1 MENQING
8 VYLIFVLLFIVFLK
22 RWFNGTSCKSQ
33 RLLTGKTAIV
43 TGSNT
48 GIGFQTALDFARR
61 DSRVILACR
70 DFDKAKEAA
79 DRISRLSGNSK
90 VEVEKIDLA
99 DLKSVRK
106 FSERMH
112 SKFGKLDILVNNAG
126 ILATPAGSKTKDG
139 FELQFGTNHLGP
151 FLLTNLLLDLLKKSE
166 DGRIVNVSSCVHS
179 CKYFP
184 FSSCLILKNDE
195 SRSILSYLFKRT
207 LFLFFKV
214 AHMKWDDLNSEKS
227 YSPTYAYAHSKLA
240 NILFTRELTKRLQG

>member
-1 MENQING
+1 
-8 VYLIFVLLFIVFLK
+8 
-22 RWFNGTSCKSQ
+22 
-33 RLLTGKTAIV
+33 
-43 TGSNT
+43 
-48 GIGFQTALDFARR
+48 
-61 DSRVILACR
+61 
-70 DFDKAKEAA
+70 
-79 DRISRLSGNSK
+79 
-90 VEVEKIDLA
+90 
-99 DLKSVRK
+99 
-106 FSERMH
+106 MH

-240 NILFTRELTKRLQG
+240 NILFTRELTKRLQGQSDLHLFKKKYQNLNFLNLRTGTSCTAYSLHPGAVRTEITDFKNSDASYKILAAFKRYMFYPLWYFISKSSKQGAQTSIFCAITDEARQYAGCYFRF